1 MLWRTRA
8 VIAAGLGLT
17 WASPAHACGLWF
29 NSTYL
34 MVPASP
40 TVSLGLQNIDNY
52 MMISADAAF
61 KLGEKI
67 VLRPAVGTCRYTG
80 DGGGS
85 DMVFGAAAGMQ
96 VWKDAAGKVTANV
109 QVGAEMLSYD
119 GGSERNIPIGAAV
132 AFKTS
137 ETLNLFGGASMN
149 LYNVSF
155 DLPTGGEVSESSTD
169 PSLFAGAAFRTGKM
183 QLTGGITMYM
193 GDESE
198 MAINLGAGMALGTAS
213 SAIKSLLR
221 LK

>member
-52 MMISADAAF
+52 MMIAADAAL
-61 KLGEKI
+61 KLGDKI
-67 VLRPAVGTCRYTG
+67 VLRPGVGTCRYTG

-109 QVGAEMLSYD
+109 QVGAEMLSY
-119 GGSERNIPIGAAV
+119 
-132 AFKTS
+132 
-137 ETLNLFGGASMN
+137 
-149 LYNVSF
+149 
-155 DLPTGGEVSESSTD
+155 
-169 PSLFAGAAFRTGKM
+169 
-183 QLTGGITMYM
+183 
-193 GDESE
+193 
-198 MAINLGAGMALGTAS
+198 
-213 SAIKSLLR
+213 
-221 LK
+221 